1 VIKFYTE
8 KFLKTK
14 INNFLVLIAL
24 IAIAVLFYKK
34 VDLEPKISANFFF
47 SNDSKIFKEV
57 SQVNKEF
64 PSGEQ
69 IIIGVPA
76 KDITSSYY
84 VEKIRNLTN
93 DLQNIKNI
101 DAALSITK
109 GPEDIEAA
117 LNNPLW
123 KRVVVSKNHDASFI
137 ICFLN
142 KNSDY
147 EKVIF
152 DVEKITQKY
161 RKQSLDVKISGM
173 PYIVD
178 QMRKNI
184 SQDMKNYTLI
194 AIFLC
199 SLTLLIIYRSFL
211 IVIASLIC
219 CSICSIASLLILSLM
234 GHQIGILTANL
245 IVIIYVLAQ
254 SHLIF
259 LTSNFQQLA
268 NTKNQLSATLSKT
281 LPSSF
286 WCMITTLLG
295 FLSLILVTAKPIK
308 ELGIGGSIGTICAFV
323 LIYLTYPTFLK
334 FIKAKKSKDNNKF
347 LEKIYSNKKIN
358 KFIIILILSSS
369 ILLGFLGI
377 PSLDTDP
384 NLLKYF
390 KKDGKIANQIE
401 FIDKNG
407 GSNPLKIIISNK
419 NGERLD
425 NDYSYEKMWNLQ
437 KNLAKHK
444 EVGSIIS
451 LPVIMA
457 EADENWLGKLLP
469 WEIIIDV
476 LFKDK
481 YQQIGRSFISKNKKE
496 AMFFLRMKEA
506 EKSQNR
512 LKTISQLKQIVSKT
526 GFKVNHVSGTYYLQA
541 RLGASVKS
549 SIINGVASLIAVFLL
564 IILIISTSIKLVFVV
579 AISIISIC
587 AIIFGSLGILK
598 IPIDIISS
606 PAINIS
612 LGIAVDSIIHITRNA
627 KSFGKLT
634 SENWTKS
641 LKNQAKPAI
650 ISITTVIVGFSTFA
664 LSSFPPSQRFGIVV
678 VFGSVLAAIFAL
690 IIIPTLSA
698 KREKTK
704 IILR

>member
-1 VIKFYTE
+1 
-8 KFLKTK
+8 
-14 INNFLVLIAL
+14 
-24 IAIAVLFYKK
+24 
-34 VDLEPKISANFFF
+34 
-47 SNDSKIFKEV
+47 
-57 SQVNKEF
+57 
-64 PSGEQ
+64 
-69 IIIGVPA
+69 
-76 KDITSSYY
+76 
-84 VEKIRNLTN
+84 
-93 DLQNIKNI
+93 
-101 DAALSITK
+101 
-109 GPEDIEAA
+109 
-117 LNNPLW
+117 
-123 KRVVVSKNHDASFI
+123 
-137 ICFLN
+137 
-142 KNSDY
+142 
-147 EKVIF
+147 
-152 DVEKITQKY
+152 
-161 RKQSLDVKISGM
+161 
-173 PYIVD
+173 
-178 QMRKNI
+178 
-184 SQDMKNYTLI
+184 
-194 AIFLC
+194 
-199 SLTLLIIYRSFL
+199 
-211 IVIASLIC
+211 
-219 CSICSIASLLILSLM
+219 M

-512 LKTISQLKQIVSKT
+512 LKTISQLK
-526 GFKVNHVSGTYYLQA
+526 
-541 RLGASVKS
+541 
-549 SIINGVASLIAVFLL
+549 
-564 IILIISTSIKLVFVV
+564 
-579 AISIISIC
+579 
-587 AIIFGSLGILK
+587 
-598 IPIDIISS
+598 
-606 PAINIS
+606 
-612 LGIAVDSIIHITRNA
+612 
-627 KSFGKLT
+627 
-634 SENWTKS
+634 NW
-641 LKNQAKPAI
+641 
-650 ISITTVIVGFSTFA
+650 V
-664 LSSFPPSQRFGIVV
+664 
-678 VFGSVLAAIFAL
+678 
-690 IIIPTLSA
+690 
-698 KREKTK
+698 
-704 IILR
+704 